1 MDEEVPQRDDRR
13 PGDLGMLGAD
23 LFRETSSRLADQL
36 QMTENPDLD
45 EFVTLEGCPPASRV
59 PIDPV
64 DGIEN
69 IEQPLAIIPQRA
81 TASRRI
87 GSLT

>member
-1 MDEEVPQRDDRR
+1 
-13 PGDLGMLGAD
+13 LSAD
-23 LFRETSSRLADQL
+23 LLRKTSSRFADQL

-45 EFVTLEGCPPASRV
+45 ELVTLEGLPPTPRV
-59 PIDPV
+59 PVDPIDGVENNDQPV
-64 DGIEN
+64 
-69 IEQPLAIIPQRA
+69 PIISHRA

>member
-1 MDEEVPQRDDRR
+1 MYQEVPQRDYRR
-13 PGDLGMLGAD
+13 PGDLGMLSAD
-23 LFRETSSRLADQL
+23 LFRETSSCFTDQL
-36 QMTENPDLD
+36 EMAENPDLD

-59 PIDPV
+59 PVDPV

-69 IEQPLAIIPQRA
+69 IDQPLAIIPHRA